1 MFGHF
6 FVDGQHFPFRLVG
19 DLHISMHSRTTCLRG
34 NQLAVLH
41 DLHQLI
47 IVPFDGGLTW
57 SYIIGKSCGFNI
69 IGSPHLRCGS
79 LPRHLLQWAVP
90 ELLRLHSSFIL
101 LQKTHLPYD
110 RCVYRSKHHYTKVS
124 IIVNVSFPA

>member
-6 FVDGQHFPFRLVG
+6 FVDGQHFPFRFVG

-57 SYIIGKSCGFNI
+57 SYLIGKSCGFNI
-69 IGSPHLRCGS
+69 IDHRIYDADHFLVICYSGQYLNCYACI
-79 LPRHLLQWAVP
+79 HLLSSSKKRICHMTDAYIALNTIIQRF
-90 ELLRLHSSFIL
+90 LLLSM
-101 LQKTHLPYD
+101 
-110 RCVYRSKHHYTKVS
+110 
-124 IIVNVSFPA
+124 